1 MTLVKDFGLMTRHV
15 ALGILFAVCGS
26 AAGPAVAWGLESS
39 ATLDIQPLPD
49 GGAAARATLILA
61 GPLDTV
67 HAILTDYENWPSL
80 FPPGLRL
87 ASIRREPH
95 RVVTE
100 IYVPRHM
107 LAGELR
113 LVAASH
119 EPEPGTLE
127 MTLIE
132 GDFSRYRRTWRLIP
146 ADDGA
151 TTRATLEL
159 EFQPN
164 QWVPHWLL
172 AIFLR
177 KDLEEHFSRLQ
188 TAVAARATR

>member
-1 MTLVKDFGLMTRHV
+1 MTPVKNYGLMTRHV
-15 ALGILFAVCGS
+15 ALGILVAVCGS
-26 AAGPAVAWGLESS
+26 AAGPGVAWSLEPP
-39 ATLDIQPLPD
+39 ATLDIQALPD
-49 GGAAARATLILA
+49 GGATARATLVLA
-61 GPLDTV
+61 GPPDTV
-67 HAILTDYENWPSL
+67 HAILTDYANWPSL

-100 IYVPRHM
+100 LYVPRHV
-107 LAGELR
+107 LTGELR
-113 LVAASH
+113 LVTASH
-119 EPEPGTLE
+119 EPEPGRLE

-172 AIFLR
+172 TIFLR

-188 TAVAARATR
+188 AAVTARATR

>member
-1 MTLVKDFGLMTRHV
+1 MAPVKDSGLMTRHV
-15 ALGILFAVCGS
+15 ALGILFAVCGP
-26 AAGPAVAWGLESS
+26 AAEPAVAWGLEPS
-39 ATLDIQPLPD
+39 ATLDIQALPD
-49 GGAAARATLILA
+49 GGAAARATLVLA

-67 HAILTDYENWPSL
+67 HAILTDYANWPSL

-87 ASIRREPH
+87 ASVRREPH

-100 IYVPRHM
+100 IYVPRHV

-113 LVAASH
+113 LVTASH
-119 EPEPGTLE
+119 EPEPGKLE

-132 GDFSRYRRTWRLIP
+132 GDFSRYHRTWLLIP
-146 ADDGA
+146 AEDGA

-177 KDLEEHFSRLQ
+177 KDLEEHFARLHA
-188 TAVAARATR
+188 AVTARATK